1 MAKILGL
8 DLGTNSIGIAVRDN
22 AIDGDLN
29 QQLAYFSSSIFKSG
43 VGNGKTGEFS
53 YAAERTSY
61 RLTRNRYKARKYR
74 RFSTLKALVAA
85 GLCPLTTEQL
95 NRWSQY
101 DKAAGLRRE
110 YPSDAIL
117 FEQWIRLDFNG
128 DGVADYPSPFHLR
141 AELVCRRFD
150 LDDETERFKLGRAL
164 YHFALHR
171 GFKSSKGESLKE
183 QEDNETADGTELDI
197 TELKKSEEKK
207 SSKIVE
213 YMEAHSLPT
222 VGCAC
227 AHLLDEGIRV
237 RESEYQPVR
246 AQLKEEVQKI
256 LEAQGFTSDDTLW
269 KAMLSEKKG
278 EGTIFYKR
286 PLRSQKGN
294 VGLCTLEPGKK
305 RCPISHPEFE
315 LFRAWSF
322 INNIRF
328 RYTPADDWQELPL
341 ELKRELF
348 EAKCLRQKDSFDFK
362 EICDWLK
369 KKTASSIVFSKK
381 AGTINFS
388 DKTGVPCCPI
398 STRLKK
404 ILGEDWRTIVIPT
417 DIRRTVRHK
426 DGTETTHA
434 VNYTY
439 EDLWHVCF
447 SADEADEVVE
457 FATNKLH
464 WDENDAKTKDLV
476 RLWFG
481 IRDGYAQLSLKA
493 IRNINVLLM
502 EGIIYSNA
510 VMMAKIP
517 ELIGQQLFDD
527 NREGIL
533 DSLKEVNEKA
543 RQVKLIY
550 GIANTLI
557 ANYKSLDYKD
567 QFAFKNS
574 AYKLVASD
582 FDDIR
587 RCCEDVIGNK
597 SWNETFSE
605 AERQALTNEV
615 ADLYQ
620 QFFVSEERDYFKT
633 PRADAMFAEW
643 LQQEFAEVQNLD
655 RLYHPSMIEF
665 YAPAKEEKI
674 GDTGVWMKQL
684 GSPVIGAIRNPMAM
698 RVLHT
703 LRRQVNSLL
712 KQHVI
717 DEDTRVVVETA
728 RELNDANMRWALHTW
743 NERRKEENK
752 EYTKKIAD
760 TYPGRDIS
768 ETDIRKYRF
777 WVEQNHQCIY
787 TGEVIGAA
795 ELLDGNRFDIEHTLP
810 RSKSFDDSQKNQTLC
825 SSVFNRN
832 VKQNRLPCELTN
844 YDEILERI
852 KPWMENIEKLKGELN
867 AWKSRSRSAATK
879 DRKDKCMRERHLREL
894 ELDYW
899 EGKVARFT
907 MKEIPQG
914 FRNNQLNDTRI
925 ITKYAYHYLRSL
937 FTRVDVQRGETTA
950 AYRKMLGLQS
960 IEEKKDRSKHSHHA
974 IDAAV
979 LTFIPGAAQRERML
993 ELFYRIEEES
1003 ALGHNVDELR
1013 NALQKER
1020 RSCGLGIVPD
1030 VSKYIEEHILI
1041 NHISKDQTFV
1051 PANRKLRSNGKVR
1064 MTSNGTPMRT
1074 GGDSFRAQ
1082 INVDSLYGA
1091 VKWRDGKIDMVKRKP
1106 ITALTEKDI
1115 EKNIVDAKVKKAIE
1129 EAVVK
1134 YMSEGDSFAVAIT
1147 KPIWMLDSDGAP
1159 HTTDCNGRQLNPIR
1173 HVRCRVNTA
1182 VTYAKAVKLKPQ
1194 TYHSHK
1200 SLVHLEDRS
1209 HKELYY
1215 SISGGNYICLI
1226 YAGVVK
1232 NKLERKY
1239 RFLTNS
1245 EAAALRFQDAKMFF
1259 DEPHFAQLIDKK
1271 NTYSLQS
1278 VIKAGT
1284 KVLMWKESPDE
1295 LFEPDCNLNQRLY
1308 VVYKFNNA
1316 GSDYVYLKQHL
1327 EVKESNVEAV
1337 PFGAS
1342 EYQGTLKLGA
1352 NNFNCLVEG
1361 IDFFIDYLG
1370 RIQLKSND

>member
-633 PRADAMFAEW
+633 PHADAMFAEW

-712 KQHVI
+712 EQHVI

-1041 NHISKDQTFV
+1041 NHISKDQTLT
-1051 PANRKLRSNGKVR
+1051 PSARKVVLSDDKRNKVIKIVSSDSIRGKLHESSYYGAITQARKDVNGKILR
-1064 MTSNGTPMRT
+1064 DKNGKILIGDDISYVKRRELKYKASPNDT
-1074 GGDSFRAQ
+1074 GFKDWDELENAIVDKLLVKKMKEQFPQGTTFKDACLQGIFMLDKTGRKVNRIRHIRCFTAERNPIAVKQHQYLSSLPWKQNIYAASGDIYAA
-1082 INVDSLYGA
+1082 SLYQSEDKSIREYVIWTKYQICQNHINGC
-1091 VKWRDGKIDMVKRKP
+1091 DYIP
-1106 ITALTEKDI
+1106 NSI
-1115 EKNIVDAKVKKAIE
+1115 E
-1129 EAVVK
+1129 
-1134 YMSEGDSFAVAIT
+1134 S
-1147 KPIWMLDSDGAP
+1147 
-1159 HTTDCNGRQLNPIR
+1159 
-1173 HVRCRVNTA
+1173 
-1182 VTYAKAVKLKPQ
+1182 
-1194 TYHSHK
+1194 
-1200 SLVHLEDRS
+1200 
-1209 HKELYY
+1209 
-1215 SISGGNYICLI
+1215 
-1226 YAGVVK
+1226 K
-1232 NKLERKY
+1232 NK
-1239 RFLTNS
+1239 
-1245 EAAALRFQDAKMFF
+1245 
-1259 DEPHFAQLIDKK
+1259 KK
-1271 NTYSLQS
+1271 KL
-1278 VIKAGT
+1278 
-1284 KVLMWKESPDE
+1284 
-1295 LFEPDCNLNQRLY
+1295 
-1308 VVYKFNNA
+1308 
-1316 GSDYVYLKQHL
+1316 YLKQTYKEGQMIILYKEHPEEL
-1327 EVKESNVEAV
+1327 FDLDVERLSERMYVIRGFEADGRVTLIKHTSAKSDKELGKGGSPKDYFQLPEKIRCSISTIRFLVKDVD
-1337 PFGAS
+1337 F
-1342 EYQGTLKLGA
+1342 
-1352 NNFNCLVEG
+1352 LVNPSEG
-1361 IDFFIDYLG
+1361 ILFNYD
-1370 RIQLKSND
+1370 